1 MDVKKLILQEFLKRI
16 DLETICQDE
25 EVLVKA
31 FEKVLGNYVDA
42 REFVKELKQAYF
54 DKLYEEF
61 VEAVER
67 VKTKPHEEPEEV
79 KKVEVPTKTEEV
91 HEEVEY
97 DVLTAIFFV
106 ESAIKK
112 PVPLDILE
120 KVLPKLDVS
129 TESLDEVLKALE
141 GENLIKT
148 SDGSITVTKEGKA
161 KVHEL
166 NPSEKIQEWKE
177 IVASDENL
185 RQLLSEQKRRITTL
199 GALEG

>member
-91 HEEVEY
+91 HEKVEY

>member
-185 RQLLSEQKRRITTL
+185 KQLLSEQKRKITTL
-199 GALEG
+199 GV

>member
-129 TESLDEVLKALE
+129 TENLDEVLKALE

-185 RQLLSEQKRRITTL
+185 KQLLSEQKRKITTL
-199 GALEG
+199 GV